1 MLAHSYTGVLVQSPP
16 SCLLWDFEPV
26 CVCVGGGGGVELGF
40 LLVYAGIY
48 ILDQHVKFLLL
59 LGFLSLQR

>member
-26 CVCVGGGGGVELGF
+26 CVWGGGWGGGEVGYLDVFGE
-40 LLVYAGIY
+40 VYN
-48 ILDQHVKFLLL
+48 V
-59 LGFLSLQR
+59 QR